1 MRTSLFLVMISSLV
15 AQIEERSFEE
25 RLKESLTNVESLFLQ
40 SSSSPI
46 FGASKEKGQLFI
58 GEKGQFRMDYDSGIS
73 ITSDGNTIVQ
83 YDPSTRTATRSVV
96 SANLRSHGLWS
107 IVYGQESNGKNF
119 MRQYY
124 DVYCLLGNEEVVK
137 FIGTPEYLKHK
148 EKRFPKVD
156 FEVPIKENEAFILS
170 SKEIRNAYESRYKK
184 TAALYYQGQPTFEEL
199 ILRINKY
206 SEIL

>member
-25 RLKESLTNVESLFLQ
+25 RLRESLTNVESLFLQ

-83 YDPSTRTATRSVV
+83 YDPSTRTATRSVI
-96 SANLRSHGLWS
+96 SANLRGHGLWS
-107 IVYGQESNGKNF
+107 IVYGQESNLIKQVTQVKPNI
-119 MRQYY
+119 YN
-124 DVYCLLGNEEVVK
+124 VLGFGITPKGFPIQLRFGDSYLESIQWVDSSG
-137 FIGTPEYLKHK
+137 GTQ
-148 EKRFPKVD
+148 
-156 FEVPIKENEAFILS
+156 ILS
-170 SKEIRNAYESRYKK
+170 FIKMKPLHVEGRKRLFLALPDK
-184 TAALYYQGQPTFEEL
+184 T
-199 ILRINKY
+199 RWVK
-206 SEIL
+206 